1 MLISFTPA
9 ACTKI
14 PKGQLFSVELSSLMA
29 MFTVNPPDG
38 EAVEILTE
46 DEEASTLLADALQ
59 KMDGLIGDFR

>member
-1 MLISFTPA
+1 
-9 ACTKI
+9 
-14 PKGQLFSVELSSLMA
+14 MA
-29 MFTVNPPDG
+29 MFTVNPHDG